1 MVFGERIK
9 QLRIERQWSQWYVC
23 TKLNISPGAL
33 SRYETSMYEPKSLE
47 LVKDFAD
54 LYNVS
59 TDYLLG
65 KTDARHPAKLIDEV
79 LNEAMIG
86 MSKEEYEKLSETQKK
101 QIRDFALF
109 VKKQNETDKKENE
122 KK

>member
-1 MVFGERIK
+1 MNFGEKIK
-9 QLRIERQWSQWYVC
+9 QLRLENKWTQEDVC
-23 TKLNISPGAL
+23 IKLNISSGAL
-33 SRYETSMYEPKSLE
+33 SRYETGMYEPKSLD
-47 LVKDFAD
+47 LVKDFAN
-54 LYNVS
+54 LFNVS

-65 KTDARHPAKLIDEV
+65 KSDIRTPNSQIDNI

-86 MSKEEYEKLSETQKK
+86 MSREEYEKLTETQKK

-109 VKKQNETDKKENE
+109 VKKQNETDNKE